1 MSKELEIEQLI
12 SSKIIAENCGV
23 QHKNVRQHIK
33 RNKKTLEKLGK
44 IKLIKEGKNG
54 TRNYHVYYNLN
65 KKQVSFLLSKMSRS
79 DNRDKFAKKLGIDFQ
94 IVGNRLENNFKQIL
108 LAILKGFSNELVLE
122 SQVDFNG
129 YLIDYVIY
137 EKINNDK
144 YICLLIEYDE
154 KIHKYNK
161 LKDKIREENIMN
173 YIFKNSDDEIV
184 SIYRVKEGEEL
195 KAISDIIMFLTN
207 EQALEIQDYEKLT
220 DVETYHRYN
229 MDDLAQQ

>member
-1 MSKELEIEQLI
+1 MDKTITSLYMAEILNVEHDSIKFNIKKYYNDLMELG
-12 SSKIIAENCGV
+12 N
-23 QHKNVRQHIK
+23 
-33 RNKKTLEKLGK
+33 LEKKKRGK
-44 IKLIKEGKNG
+44 KG
-54 TRNYHVYYNLN
+54 TKGYKIWYELN
-65 KKQVSFLLSKMSRS
+65 KKQVSFLLSKSKCG
-79 DNRDKFAKKLGIDFQ
+79 DNRDLLAKELGIDFQ
-94 IVGNRLENNFKQIL
+94 VVGTRLENNFKDIL
-108 LAILKGFSNELVLE
+108 QSIITGFSDELILE
-122 SQVDFNG
+122 SQVNFNG

-154 KIHKYNK
+154 KIHKYYE

-207 EQALEIQDYEKLT
+207 EQALYVQNYEKFT
-220 DVETYHRYN
+220 DIKTYHRYN
-229 MDDLAQQ
+229 TDNLLSE